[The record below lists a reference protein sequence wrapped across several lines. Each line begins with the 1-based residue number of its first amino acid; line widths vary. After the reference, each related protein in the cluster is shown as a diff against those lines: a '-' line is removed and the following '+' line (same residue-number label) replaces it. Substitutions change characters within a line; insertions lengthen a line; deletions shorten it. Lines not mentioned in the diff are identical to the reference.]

1 MAEKSGDDP
10 GYFLT
15 GGWSS
20 KYTPENQHGNGKYPF
35 WTGNAEIHLHSWW
48 MFHCHIH
55 WQARCFTPH
64 RSLRRWIQFDEQF
77 FWMGWFNH
85 QLDILCIQKFA
96 PWNMFCFALKNKRAS
111 HIISLHCHFLN
122 RRKESIWIPWKDL
135 RKLRTGPAIATFPEA
150 SFQKETVVAHALFG
164 FLARTY
170 CGCPRRESV
179 FQLVWI
185 ERSECQAGGRWGVA
199 HLMATHFSSFK
210 RVPIII
216 NLPNGEETWSQ
227 SCHNPKGRFFWSLI
241 NQYVARWW
249 FQMFLF
255 SPLPGEM
262 LRFDEQTFKR
272 WVGSSINC
280 VV

>member
-1 MAEKSGDDP
+1 
-10 GYFLT
+10 
-15 GGWSS
+15 
-20 KYTPENQHGNGKYPF
+20 
-35 WTGNAEIHLHSWW
+35 

-55 WQARCFTPH
+55 FRARCFTPH
-64 RSLRRWIQFDEQF
+64 LPGEMDPIWRTIFLNGLVQPPTRYSMYTKICTLKHVLFRFEEQT
-77 FWMGWFNH
+77 
-85 QLDILCIQKFA
+85 C
-96 PWNMFCFALKNKRAS
+96 
-111 HIISLHCHFLN
+111 ISLHCHFLN

-199 HLMATHFSSFK
+199 HVMATHFSSFK

-249 FQMFLF
+249 FQMFFF